1 MSQSPYSPP
10 PYSQNLDYF
19 SPQGNL
25 LNAGRRAGTLML
37 VLGGLILLM
46 GLFNTISSALT
57 PADVM
62 MERQKKVLPADGQL
76 IVSATVYK
84 SMAVVVGVATI
95 ITGLILVSLALSVR
109 RGSKTSTIA
118 GIVVTSLLLLL
129 TGLMT
134 LVFIVVGLSAPAVLP
149 LICVPGGAT
158 MLLIWQLIWL
168 IAAARNTTALWAAQQ
183 QYQMQYW
190 QYQQNAQAYN
200 GYGYGYGS
208 QPITPP
214 TPPSASE
221 SPPSST

>member
-10 PYSQNLDYF
+10 PHAQNLGYY

-25 LNAGRRAGTLML
+25 LAAGRRAGTLML

-57 PADVM
+57 PSDVM
-62 MERQKKVLPADGQL
+62 MERQKKMLPTDGQL
-76 IVSATVYK
+76 TVSATMYK
-84 SMAVVVGVATI
+84 SMAVVVGMATV
-95 ITGLILVSLALSVR
+95 ITGLVFVSLALSVR

-134 LVFIVVGLSAPAVLP
+134 LVFVVVGLSAPAVLP
-149 LICVPGGAT
+149 LVCVPGGAT

-168 IAAARNTTALWAAQQ
+168 IGAARNTTALWAAQQ

-190 QYQQNAQAYN
+190 QYQQNAQTYN
-200 GYGYGYGS
+200 GYGYGS
-208 QPITPP
+208 PP
-214 TPPSASE
+214 PAAPPPPPSN
-221 SPPSST
+221 PPAG

>member
-1 MSQSPYSPP
+1 
-10 PYSQNLDYF
+10 
-19 SPQGNL
+19 
-25 LNAGRRAGTLML
+25 
-37 VLGGLILLM
+37 
-46 GLFNTISSALT
+46 
-57 PADVM
+57 
-62 MERQKKVLPADGQL
+62 
-76 IVSATVYK
+76 
-84 SMAVVVGVATI
+84 
-95 ITGLILVSLALSVR
+95 
-109 RGSKTSTIA
+109 
-118 GIVVTSLLLLL
+118 
-129 TGLMT
+129 
-134 LVFIVVGLSAPAVLP
+134 
-149 LICVPGGAT
+149 

>member
-10 PYSQNLDYF
+10 PHVQNPGYL

-25 LNAGRRAGTLML
+25 LAAGRRAGTLML

-62 MERQKKVLPADGQL
+62 VERQKKMFPAGDQL
-76 IVSATVYK
+76 AVSSSVYK
-84 SMAVVVGVATI
+84 SMAVVAGMATT
-95 ITGLILVSLALSVR
+95 ITGLVLVGLALSVR

-118 GIVVTSLLLLL
+118 GIVVTSLLLLF
-129 TGLMT
+129 TGMMT
-134 LVFIVVGLSAPAVLP
+134 LGFLIVGLSAPTILP
-149 LICVPGGAT
+149 IICVPGGAT

-168 IAAARNTTALWAAQQ
+168 IGAARNTTALWAAQQ

-190 QYQQNAQAYN
+190 QYQQNMQAHS
-200 GYGYGYGS
+200 GYGYGA
-208 QPITPP
+208 QPIAPP